1 MKVHQSIFG
10 CEGLK
15 LVGGSA
21 EVISSFGL
29 EVVSNLL
36 GKAVV
41 RVQTSADRS
50 ASLSNLVDI
59 LKALSD
65 TPLAVS
71 QLVHVAR
78 ELLAEGERSGILGV
92 SATDLHDVVE
102 LSTLGVESIC
112 EGSQLG
118 EQALIDLENGC
129 DVHDRWESV
138 IAGLRA
144 VHMVVRVHHLGA
156 KLATQN
162 LDCAI
167 RDNFVAVHVGLS
179 ARAGLPDHEWEVVVE
194 LAGNHFVGGLNNGV
208 GDALLKPKVQV
219 GLCCTL
225 LQKTER
231 ANNGQRHALTL
242 ATNLEVLQRT
252 LRLSAPITV
261 SRDLK
266 WSESVRLLS
275 ELLRRGK

>member
-59 LKALSD
+59 LKALSN

-92 SATDLHDVVE
+92 SATDFDDWPKLFSF
-102 LSTLGVESIC
+102 LS
-112 EGSQLG
+112 
-118 EQALIDLENGC
+118 
-129 DVHDRWESV
+129 
-138 IAGLRA
+138 
-144 VHMVVRVHHLGA
+144 
-156 KLATQN
+156 
-162 LDCAI
+162 
-167 RDNFVAVHVGLS
+167 
-179 ARAGLPDHEWEVVVE
+179 
-194 LAGNHFVGGLNNGV
+194 
-208 GDALLKPKVQV
+208 
-219 GLCCTL
+219 
-225 LQKTER
+225 
-231 ANNGQRHALTL
+231 
-242 ATNLEVLQRT
+242 
-252 LRLSAPITV
+252 
-261 SRDLK
+261 
-266 WSESVRLLS
+266 
-275 ELLRRGK
+275 

>member
-179 ARAGLPDHEWEVVVE
+179 AGAGLPNHEGEVVVE
-194 LAGNHFVGGLNNGV
+194 LAGNHLVGGLNDCI
-208 GDALLKPKVQV
+208 GDALLKAKVQV

-225 LQKTER
+225 FEETKSS
-231 ANNGQRHALTL
+231 NNGKGHALAL
-242 ATNLEVLQRT
+242 ATNLEVLERA
-252 LRLSAPITV
+252 LCLSAPITV

-275 ELLRRGK
+275 ELL